1 MFGEGHA
8 GGDERLPHRRGIV
21 PRVCGEVVAAMDAR
35 RASGIDAEL
44 SVAYV
49 EVFGAQ
55 VGVLTQRM
63 GVRALALLTR
73 CAWYP
78 IR

>member
-1 MFGEGHA
+1 MFGEGHE

-55 VGVLTQRM
+55 VGLLCP
-63 GVRALALLTR
+63 GRARARLPSRYVGDWLR
-73 CAWYP
+73 
-78 IR
+78 R